1 MGILITARTKAKKQK
16 QIAQPRKSLGRT
28 ILDTEQGRS

>member
-1 MGILITARTKAKKQK
+1 MEILITARTKAQKQK